1 MAYGNLPSG
10 VVKYIEAENGES
22 VLFIVDGYNVIE
34 SQTEEVP
41 LLHRS
46 YLQHSLVIVTSRGIA
61 AKGLYDKQHLDVRFE
76 I

>member
-41 LLHRS
+41 L
-46 YLQHSLVIVTSRGIA
+46 
-61 AKGLYDKQHLDVRFE
+61 
-76 I
+76 